1 MEIWWVI
8 QEILMPLLLA
18 VLLLIGQFRSF
29 CFSLPCYSL
38 PFSPQLEI
46 LDFAMKNKAFWAQN
60 EAEYFPFYFF
70 CHQDVTPKRSM
81 V

>member
-1 MEIWWVI
+1 
-8 QEILMPLLLA
+8 MPLLLA
-18 VLLLIGQFRSF
+18 VLLLIRQFRSF
-29 CFSLPCYSL
+29 CFSLPSYSQ
-38 PFSPQLEI
+38 PFSPQLEF

-70 CHQDVTPKRSM
+70 CHQDVPPKTSM